1 MDRRHI
7 LATVLALLVLVVAAG
22 CGKEPVTS
30 SRAAPETTGGTT
42 GETVAETTAPKSAP
56 TESLQGVMDSYLLAQ
71 EEISS
76 EGGETETGEY
86 RVGYIVEPAEGWWE
100 GDPQD
105 PEWREP
111 AAGETNHIEILPF
124 DRETGLLIPYMDI
137 ELTVTDGS
145 GTEIES
151 KPLSFYYADFY
162 HYANNFSIPEKGSYT
177 LTVEFSSP
185 EFRRHGDADGEGRV
199 FTEPVQIEFDSVEID
214 PQEE

>member
-7 LATVLALLVLVVAAG
+7 LATVLALLVFVVTAG
-22 CGKEPVTS
+22 CGREPVTS
-30 SRAAPETTGGTT
+30 SRAVQETT
-42 GETVAETTAPKSAP
+42 GETTGEASAGTTAPKSAP

-71 EEISS
+71 EEIST
-76 EGGETETGEY
+76 EGGEMEAGEY

-124 DRETGLLIPYMDI
+124 DRETGLLVPYMDI

-145 GTEIES
+145 GTEVES

-162 HYANNFSIPEKGSYT
+162 HYANNFNIPEKGSYT
-177 LTVEFSSP
+177 LMAELSPP
-185 EFRRHGDADGEGRV
+185 EFRRHGDADGEGKV
-199 FTEPVQIEFDSVEID
+199 FTEPVQVEFDGVEIA